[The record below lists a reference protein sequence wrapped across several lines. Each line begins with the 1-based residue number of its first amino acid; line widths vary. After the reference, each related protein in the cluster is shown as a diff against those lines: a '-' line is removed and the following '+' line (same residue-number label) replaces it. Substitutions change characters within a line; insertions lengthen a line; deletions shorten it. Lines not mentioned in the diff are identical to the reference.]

1 MKKKL
6 QKSGEKKSRSVLK
19 IVLVLLLAFTVYGFV
34 TAYSTYNSNLER
46 NYENIDNSVQNTIDV
61 LGQSFAM
68 IKGTTIAIS
77 GGETIINWTK
87 DNDYFDVDEK
97 QRILRIKALEGEM
110 QRTLI
115 YNNGWNLNL
124 IDYVAVFEDDT
135 LLSYTF
141 TKPYNV
147 HTIEEKSS
155 MVNKKIQESEDF
167 SIILPPTDDDPTM
180 YTTLKIQSDFSK
192 NSKKKSLYIVVATDA
207 SFLENSIK
215 SAYGYD
221 GAIMYLTNKSGMIYA
236 SNVDNKIGKKLDDKI
251 MSIPAGGIKKDFNIS
266 SKRYAVAKRSINSDF
281 YFIYLLPKSEIVMLT
296 IKSMESLLVLTIAL
310 TLIMVFLIT
319 MVERQY
325 EEKILM
331 EESEIL
337 FLQQQMN
344 PHFLFNI
351 LLTIQIKAKM
361 SGDEPVSKMI
371 TSLSNLL
378 RAGIYRD
385 KRSTI
390 PVSEELKYVEY
401 YLSLQKARYEER
413 LSYDIKIESED
424 LKDLE
429 VPRLSIEPLVE
440 NAVVHGLEV
449 SDKEGHVE
457 VLLSSKD
464 TDLIIHV
471 KDNGVGFDIESLDL
485 EENGKDTGE
494 KLPRE
499 KVGVKN
505 TNRRLK
511 LLYGEKYG
519 LKIDSKLNEGTDIE
533 IRIPKKKWVLGN
545 D

>member
-167 SIILPPTDDDPTM
+167 SIILPPTEVDPTM

-192 NSKKKSLYIVVATDA
+192 NSKKK
-207 SFLENSIK
+207 
-215 SAYGYD
+215 
-221 GAIMYLTNKSGMIYA
+221 
-236 SNVDNKIGKKLDDKI
+236 
-251 MSIPAGGIKKDFNIS
+251 
-266 SKRYAVAKRSINSDF
+266 
-281 YFIYLLPKSEIVMLT
+281 
-296 IKSMESLLVLTIAL
+296 
-310 TLIMVFLIT
+310 
-319 MVERQY
+319 
-325 EEKILM
+325 
-331 EESEIL
+331 
-337 FLQQQMN
+337 
-344 PHFLFNI
+344 
-351 LLTIQIKAKM
+351 
-361 SGDEPVSKMI
+361 
-371 TSLSNLL
+371 
-378 RAGIYRD
+378 
-385 KRSTI
+385 
-390 PVSEELKYVEY
+390 
-401 YLSLQKARYEER
+401 
-413 LSYDIKIESED
+413 
-424 LKDLE
+424 
-429 VPRLSIEPLVE
+429 
-440 NAVVHGLEV
+440 
-449 SDKEGHVE
+449 
-457 VLLSSKD
+457 
-464 TDLIIHV
+464 
-471 KDNGVGFDIESLDL
+471 
-485 EENGKDTGE
+485 
-494 KLPRE
+494 
-499 KVGVKN
+499 
-505 TNRRLK
+505 
-511 LLYGEKYG
+511 
-519 LKIDSKLNEGTDIE
+519 
-533 IRIPKKKWVLGN
+533 
-545 D
+545 